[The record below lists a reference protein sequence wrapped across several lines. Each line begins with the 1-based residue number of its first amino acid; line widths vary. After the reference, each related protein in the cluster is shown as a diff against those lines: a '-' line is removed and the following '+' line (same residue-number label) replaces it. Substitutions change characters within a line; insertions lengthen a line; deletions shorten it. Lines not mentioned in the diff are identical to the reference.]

1 MSNKNNKP
9 VDPELI
15 RASREHCELRIH
27 EILPTAEENLADGRL
42 KLLARNIVSGIE
54 QSLCLGML
62 VARIDKDIQ
71 STVSAFGRGVQFLD
85 LFERG
90 LDAAAWSRAN
100 GTETVDQPFKLW
112 DFPPAVMLGAICSEW
127 GRVEKLLSLLRAP
140 VVNIPNPKAYD
151 YWDLQAWMLVSCLED
166 DLPAFIEYKDRF
178 NLIKRDKA
186 QLTYD
191 IYAEQYEAVLQRNA
205 DRLRELLD
213 AGGKSFAKRGGIQ
226 VGKNIVE
233 GGKEFNGLCLDY
245 RSLVAV
251 RIAQKRG
258 MNITYDSEYL
268 PRELVTYRMSA

>member
-1 MSNKNNKP
+1 MSNKNTKP

-15 RASREHCELRIH
+15 RASREDCEFELN
-27 EILPTAEENLADGRL
+27 EILPIAETNLADGKL

-54 QSLCLGML
+54 QALCLGML
-62 VARIDKDIQ
+62 VARIDKNMQ
-71 STVSAFGRGVQFLD
+71 SAVSAFGRGTQFLD

-90 LDAAAWSRAN
+90 LEVATWSRGN
-100 GTETVDQPFKLW
+100 GMETVDQPFKLW
-112 DFPPAVMLGAICSEW
+112 DFPPALMLGAIRSEW

-166 DLPAFIEYKDRF
+166 DLSAFIEYKKRLD
-178 NLIKRDKA
+178 LIKRDNA
-186 QLTYD
+186 QLTFD
-191 IYAEQYEAVLQRNA
+191 VYAEQYEAVLQRNA

-213 AGGKSFAKRGGIQ
+213 AGGKSFAKRSGIQ
-226 VGKNIVE
+226 VGKNTVE

-268 PRELVTYRMSA
+268 SRELVDYRKPA